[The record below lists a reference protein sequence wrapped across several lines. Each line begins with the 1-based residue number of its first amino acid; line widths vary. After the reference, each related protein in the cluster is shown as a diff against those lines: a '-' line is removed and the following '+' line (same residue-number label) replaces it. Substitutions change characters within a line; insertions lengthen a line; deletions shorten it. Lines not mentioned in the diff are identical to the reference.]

1 MPQLN
6 KIKIFSYLPN
16 PRIWKAQIAADY
28 CGVELEIIG
37 DRPTELSNWLWDAE
51 ARPLE
56 PDERE
61 ARAAQATQGSRGFAT
76 PLVKTPAFLKA
87 HPFGT
92 VPAAFI
98 GEDRT
103 GIFESNSILR
113 ATVRLAEDAKGLYG
127 TDSASAS
134 RIDSLLDEGL
144 VFAREAQVYLLGLNS
159 ISDELHRRM
168 TEAATFYMQGI
179 ERALETTAFL
189 AGDALTMSDIAFAC
203 DLGQFLR
210 ERLMINH
217 ESNANHPPIAVPL
230 LNQFPRTK
238 THLLKLGAEPH
249 FARHFGRFLEGLDER

>member
-16 PRIWKAQIAADY
+16 PRIWKAQIAAAY

-37 DRPTELSNWLWDAE
+37 DRPTELSDWLWDAD

-56 PDERE
+56 PDEFE

-76 PLVKTPAFLKA
+76 QLVKTPAFLKA

-113 ATVRLAEDAKGLYG
+113 ATVRMAEDAKGLYG
-127 TDSASAS
+127 TDSAAAS
-134 RIDSLLDEGL
+134 RIDSFLDEGL
-144 VFAREAQVYLLGLNS
+144 V
-159 ISDELHRRM
+159 
-168 TEAATFYMQGI
+168 
-179 ERALETTAFL
+179 
-189 AGDALTMSDIAFAC
+189 
-203 DLGQFLR
+203 
-210 ERLMINH
+210 
-217 ESNANHPPIAVPL
+217 
-230 LNQFPRTK
+230 
-238 THLLKLGAEPH
+238 
-249 FARHFGRFLEGLDER
+249 

>member
-1 MPQLN
+1 MPPLN

-37 DRPTELSNWLWDAE
+37 DRPTELSNWLWDAD

-61 ARAAQATQGSRGFAT
+61 AHAAQATQGSRGFAT

-98 GEDRT
+98 GEDRI

-113 ATVRLAEDAKGLYG
+113 ATVRMAEDAKGLYG
-127 TDSASAS
+127 TDSTTAS
-134 RIDSLLDEGL
+134 RIDSFLDEGL

-159 ISDELHRRM
+159 MSDELLRRM
-168 TEAATFYMQGI
+168 TEAATFYMQGV
-179 ERALETTAFL
+179 ERALETTPFL
-189 AGDALTMSDIAFAC
+189 AGNALTMSDIAFAC

-217 ESNANHPPIAVPL
+217 ESKANHPPIAVPL

-238 THLLKLGAEPH
+238 AHLLKLGAEPH
-249 FARHFGRFLEGLDER
+249 FARHFGRFLDGLDER